1 MLLGNIATL
10 LRSPGRFFGGTTLS
24 CERANFNNPG
34 DERNIFVGQAG
45 ISPTGGQPNGV
56 RHPYTWTMPKGPGG
70 MATYEN
76 ALGTGLVSA
85 GTLAGGKNA
94 EADLTGLGEV
104 LSATGQL
111 IVSALASLSGTG
123 LVTDANLQ
131 AFLNALADLSAGGD
145 FDGVIDALGWAVA
158 SSSGVASISIT
169 PYATGALD
177 ADISTGGTEVLT
189 AESIAE
195 AVWEA
200 LTSSHTNVGSMGK
213 ALQDASAAGNPWASL
228 LVDNNDA
235 GSFGERLQKLL
246 TTGKFL
252 GLK

>member
-1 MLLGNIATL
+1 MILGNIALL

-34 DERNIFVGQAG
+34 DERNLFVGWAG

-76 ALGTGLVSA
+76 ALGTGTISA
-85 GTLAGGKNA
+85 GNLAGGKNA
-94 EADLTGLGEV
+94 EAAIAGLGEV

-111 IVSALASLSGTG
+111 VVSALASISGSGT
-123 LVTDANLQ
+123 VTDAALL

-145 FDGVIDALGWAVA
+145 MDGVIDAIGWSVA
-158 SSSGVASISIT
+158 SAAGSTTVALT
-169 PYATGALD
+169 PYATGELD
-177 ADISTGGTEVLT
+177 ADVTVGTSGELT
-189 AESIAE
+189 AESIAA

-200 LTSSHTNVGSMGK
+200 LTSVYNTSGTMGA
-213 ALQDASAAGNPWASL
+213 ALQDASSAGNPWSAL
-228 LVDNNDA
+228 LVDNNDS
-235 GSFGERLQKLL
+235 GSFGERIQKLL